1 MPADEDD
8 LIDAAPCPK
17 CKAPLAV
24 AAADLGY
31 LIECPSCG
39 TQSRA
44 RRADAPAGK
53 SPPPAQSG
61 DRADDPPPRR
71 RNWDGDEERESERD
85 REDDRDDR
93 RPRGSDRG
101 RDRRRDMDR
110 HDRDDRRSR
119 FRDDDEYDR
128 PRRPGQGAAVGAAVM
143 NFIFAGLALIEG
155 LCVGIGGSAVLIDG
169 PRGGG
174 RGGPFGSP
182 ETAGVVFLGFGVCNL
197 IGVGLMIPAGVGLLQ
212 RRDYGRTLGFLSA
225 GLGMIYALAIVVLF
239 LVLMS
244 EGRGAPPAGAVV
256 FFILPVLL
264 WLAYAIT
271 NLILLGKVRPQSRN

>member
-1 MPADEDD
+1 MPADED

-44 RRADAPAGK
+44 KRADPPAGK
-53 SPPPAQSG
+53 SAPPAPSG
-61 DRADDPPPRR
+61 DRAADPPPRR
-71 RNWDGDEERESERD
+71 RNWDGDEREPDRDRD
-85 REDDRDDR
+85 REGDDR
-93 RPRGSDRG
+93 RG
-101 RDRRRDMDR
+101 RDRSRDMDR
-110 HDRDDRRSR
+110 HDRDDRRGR
-119 FRDDDEYDR
+119 GRYRDDDFDDR
-128 PRRPGQGAAVGAAVM
+128 PPRPGQGAAVAAAVM

-155 LCVGIGGSAVLIDG
+155 LCVGIGGSAALIDG

-174 RGGPFGSP
+174 GRGPFGSP

-212 RRDYGRTLGFLSA
+212 RRDYGRTLGFLAA
-225 GLGMIYALAIVVLF
+225 GLGMVFALAIVVLF
-239 LVLMS
+239 LVILS
-244 EGRGAPPAGAVV
+244 EDRGAPPAGAIVL
-256 FFILPVLL
+256 FILPVLL
-264 WLAYAIT
+264 WLAYSIT